1 MANYSNQMRENVQK
15 LLTTEKFSGQKMALS
30 KTVENLEKE
39 KIPYA
44 IAGEAEL
51 YLQGLIDNFYS
62 IDVLVEKGNLPKIV
76 DLMNNRIGG
85 IYLTGN
91 EVSVSFQMGC
101 VEVKFITRISFISF
115 ETSFDYEL
123 ANVYED
129 KILVDDH
136 VISVLPLE
144 ILYVIYLLMGESNI
158 AEIVKDELHDSF
170 LPDIFREILQKN
182 NLPKEVKLKIE
193 KFTE

>member
-115 ETSFDYEL
+115 EASFDYEL

>member
-1 MANYSNQMRENVQK
+1 MANYSSQMRENVQK

-115 ETSFDYEL
+115 EASFDYEL

-129 KILVDDH
+129 KIFVDDH

-158 AEIVKDELHDSF
+158 AEIVKDELQDSF

>member
-115 ETSFDYEL
+115 EASFDYEL

-129 KILVDDH
+129 KIFVDDH

>member
-115 ETSFDYEL
+115 EASFDYEL
-123 ANVYED
+123 ANLYED
-129 KILVDDH
+129 KIFVDDH